1 MGNVTAMQANFK
13 RVPALD
19 KSFAIIELM
28 ARSRSSFSINEV
40 VRELRLNKSTVFNIM
55 HTLTDLK
62 VLERGTDGL
71 FRLGTRLY
79 VLGSAAAKGSGLI
92 QAVHPYLVDINRQTR
107 LSAFLGIRS
116 GRHAVIVD
124 KVDDAPDIKISS
136 EIGMRLSLFAGAGG
150 KALAAM
156 LPDEEIDRLLATVQL
171 KPYTAN
177 TITDKTAFKKAVLQ
191 TRQAGIAFDREEYIE
206 GIVALAVP
214 LDTQRDNL
222 QAAVWIVGLS
232 QQLSET
238 KVPEITMLLKNV
250 AAEINSRLV
259 AAAGPVLTP

>member
-1 MGNVTAMQANFK
+1 MQTNFK

-28 ARSRSSFSINEV
+28 ARSGTAFSINEV
-40 VRELRLNKSTVFNIM
+40 VRKLRLNKSTVFNIM

-62 VLERGTDGL
+62 VLERGSDGL
-71 FRLGTRLY
+71 FRLGTQLY
-79 VLGSAAAKGSGLI
+79 VLGSAAANGSGLI

-136 EIGMRLSLFAGAGG
+136 EIGMRLSIFAGAGG
-150 KALAAM
+150 KALIST
-156 LPDEEIDRLLATVQL
+156 LPDEEINRLLATIQL
-171 KPYTAN
+171 KPYTAK
-177 TITDKTAFKKAVLQ
+177 TITDKTAFRKVILQ
-191 TRQAGIAFDREEYIE
+191 TRQEGIALDREEYIE

-214 LDTQRDNL
+214 LNTQRDNL
-222 QAAVWIVGLS
+222 QAAVWVVGLS
-232 QQLSET
+232 QQLSAAR
-238 KVPEITMLLKNV
+238 VPEYTVLLKNV
-250 AAEINSRLV
+250 AADINSRLA
-259 AAAGPVLTP
+259 AAAGPMLAA